1 MEVTV
6 KEKFNRTAP
15 RKLRLVANLIRGW
28 DAQKALNQLKFIPKA
43 AAQDL
48 TKTLQSALGAAK
60 ESNMNLETVYIKS
73 LMINEGPSL
82 KRRVYMS
89 RGRASMVKK
98 HMSHIIMTVAEK
110 DENTVMPKIKGSKKV
125 TKDENLTTKSERIEE
140 ASSKSEAPHLEE
152 GDGGKEK

>member
-1 MEVTV
+1 MEVSV

-15 RKLRLVANLIRGW
+15 RKLRLVADLIRGW

-60 ESNMNLETVYIKS
+60 ESNLDLNITYIKT
-73 LMINEGPSL
+73 LMINEGPVL

-89 RGRASMVKK
+89 RGRASQVKK
-98 HMSHIIMTVAEK
+98 RMSHIMMTLAEK
-110 DENTVMPKIKGSKKV
+110 ETANEPKP
-125 TKDENLTTKSERIEE
+125 TTPNLP
-140 ASSKSEAPHLEE
+140 A
-152 GDGGKEK
+152 KEK